1 MSDRVTV
8 CDYNKIFSEQQLKAA
23 HNAISMYRDG
33 RTNWVILLA
42 QMQSGKT
49 ETFLFIACELIRFG
63 CVQSIIIFSGC
74 AEKELEN
81 QLNNTI
87 NAGFSSFCNDE
98 EPTFWDKYRSY
109 LANDKECSSVYHNI
123 KKNKLIQV
131 VWGTQK
137 SSYCGPTE
145 NTLFIWE
152 EAHFAQNKNQGPAKL
167 LAKLNI
173 SADGDQ
179 KILQNKN
186 NFVLTVSATPYSEL
200 SDKHHMDQ
208 DKECVKMMPG
218 QGYMGVKDIRD
229 AGRIRPW
236 TDLRSGLNDALSLE
250 RTGKKW
256 AIIRVTD
263 NSVMVKEIIASKGWK
278 YVEYDS
284 SISLD
289 ARKKGTCREP
299 GYLAWQSM
307 NNKEAPVEDTVILIK
322 GMCRMGKNIKKDHLL
337 FVFETSKKPLT
348 DTILQGLL
356 GRVCGYGH
364 NDVMV
369 YLTAKVVNSHELD
382 RYVHDWENEGVEIIP
397 RNAKNLTN
405 KKVSEFCPIIPL
417 AIRRDR
423 TISTTNDEA
432 CVKRDVLDAFKNHP
446 ERIINKNT
454 RVAFEEVRDK
464 YVKVFDTA
472 KESISTAYLAVGKT
486 TRGIDKALE
495 LKDAFNNNKAKMLG
509 SGCGTSEQEFILW
522 VNKNI
527 PDLDSEVFYV
537 TAVVKDPRNEGEFCF
552 PGTTRNE
559 IFCTKLQDGT
569 PITCN
574 GGMPKMLTP
583 ETAYNWETMFDQLLD
598 FVDVSHDSGY
608 YKGVIPL
615 GTTIEGEP
623 SCISVTEQVYNELLE
638 GGKIY
643 QRIKGLGGAK
653 LKVEKARGPVPKSV
667 KDANLVR
674 LASIKWDFE

>member
-1 MSDRVTV
+1 M
-8 CDYNKIFSEQQLKAA
+8 QLF
-23 HNAISMYRDG
+23 D
-33 RTNWVILLA
+33 
-42 QMQSGKT
+42 
-49 ETFLFIACELIRFG
+49 
-63 CVQSIIIFSGC
+63 
-74 AEKELEN
+74 
-81 QLNNTI
+81 TI
-87 NAGFSSFCNDE
+87 TSAKSSF
-98 EPTFWDKYRSY
+98 WRKYRRHIEREEEIDFDE
-109 LANDKECSSVYHNI
+109 LQDKILER
-123 KKNKLIQV
+123 KLIQV

-152 EAHFAQNKNQGPAKL
+152 EAHFAQNKGQGPDKF

-179 KILQNKN
+179 NILQNKN
-186 NFVLTVSATPYSEL
+186 NFVLTVSATPFSEL
-200 SDKHHMDQ
+200 SDLHHMAQ
-208 DKECVKMMPG
+208 DKLIVKMMPG
-218 QGYMGVKDIRD
+218 QGYIGVKDIRD

-289 ARKKGTCREP
+289 TRKKGTCREP

-307 NNKEAPVEDTVILIK
+307 NNKEAPVDDTVILIK

-337 FVFETSKKPLT
+337 FVFETSKNPAS

-382 RYVHDWENEGVEIIP
+382 RYVQLWENEGVQIMP
-397 RNAKNLTN
+397 RKANNLRKGKNM
-405 KKVSEFCPIIPL
+405 SEDTPIIPI
-417 AIRRDR
+417 AIKRDR

-454 RVAFEEVRDK
+454 RAAFEEVKDK
-464 YVKVFDTA
+464 YIRVFDTA
-472 KESISTAYLAVGKT
+472 KNSIRPAYLAEGKT
-486 TRGIDKALE
+486 TRGEKKASQIREAFDKCDPKLIDYA
-495 LKDAFNNNKAKMLG
+495 
-509 SGCGTSEQEFILW
+509 GCGNSDQQFIIW

-527 PDLDSEVFYV
+527 PGYDQDVFYV
-537 TAVVKDPRNEGEFCF
+537 TAVVKAQYDSEEYNIPK
-552 PGTTRNE
+552 TTKRE
-559 IFCTKLQDGT
+559 IFAHKLQDGSEL
-569 PITCN
+569 ICN

-583 ETAYNWETMFDQLLD
+583 ETAYNWEDMCDQLTD
-598 FVDVSHDSGY
+598 FVEVSRDSAY
-608 YKGVIPL
+608 YKGVISL
-615 GTTIEGEP
+615 GTSIEGEP
-623 SCISVTEQVYNELLE
+623 TCICVTEQVLKELVE
-638 GGKIY
+638 GGRIY
-643 QRIKGLGGAK
+643 KFVQSMGAK

>member
-23 HNAISMYRDG
+23 HDAISMYRDG

-49 ETFLFIACELIRFG
+49 ETFLFIACELIRLG
-63 CVQSIIIFSGC
+63 CVQSIIIFSGN
-74 AEKELEN
+74 AETDLWQ
-81 QLNNTI
+81 QLYDTI
-87 NAGFSSFCNDE
+87 TLAKSSF
-98 EPTFWDKYRSY
+98 WRKYRRHIEREEEIDFDE
-109 LANDKECSSVYHNI
+109 LQDKILE
-123 KKNKLIQV
+123 KKLIQV

-152 EAHFAQNKNQGPAKL
+152 EAHFAQNKGQGPDKF

-179 KILQNKN
+179 NILQNKN
-186 NFVLTVSATPYSEL
+186 NFVLTVSATPFSEL
-200 SDKHHMDQ
+200 SDLHHMAQ
-208 DKECVKMMPG
+208 DKLIVKMMPG
-218 QGYMGVKDIRD
+218 QGYIGVKDIRD

-250 RTGKKW
+250 RTGNKW

-337 FVFETSKKPLT
+337 FVFETSKNPAS

-382 RYVHDWENEGVEIIP
+382 RYVQLWENEGVQIIP
-397 RNAKNLTN
+397 RKANNLTD
-405 KKVSEFCPIIPL
+405 KKVSEFCPIIPI

-432 CVKRDVLDAFKNHP
+432 CVKRDVLDAFNNHP
-446 ERIINKNT
+446 ERITNKNT
-454 RVAFEEVRDK
+454 RAAFEEVKEK
-464 YVKVFDTA
+464 YVRLFGKKGTIRAF
-472 KESISTAYLAVGKT
+472 YLAKGKK
-486 TRGIDKALE
+486 TRNENKANE
-495 LKDAFNNNKAKMLG
+495 LKDAFDSNKPTNMG
-509 SGCGTSEQEFILW
+509 SSGGIAADGEEVNIW
-522 VNKNI
+522 VNTIKDSD
-527 PDLDSEVFYV
+527 PDTFYI
-537 TAVVKDPRNEGEFCF
+537 TAVVKDPRNEGDFCV
-552 PGTTRNE
+552 PTTTRRE
-559 IFCTKLQDGT
+559 IFAHKLQDGT
-569 PITCN
+569 ELTCN
-574 GGMPKMLTP
+574 GGMPKLLTP
-583 ETAYNWETMFDQLLD
+583 ETAYNWEAMCDQLTD
-598 FVDVSHDSGY
+598 FVEVSRDSAY
-608 YKGVIPL
+608 YKGVISL
-615 GTTIEGEP
+615 GTSIEGEP
-623 SCISVTEQVYNELLE
+623 TCICVTEQVLKELIE
-638 GGKIY
+638 GGRIY
-643 QRIKGLGGAK
+643 KFVQSMGAK